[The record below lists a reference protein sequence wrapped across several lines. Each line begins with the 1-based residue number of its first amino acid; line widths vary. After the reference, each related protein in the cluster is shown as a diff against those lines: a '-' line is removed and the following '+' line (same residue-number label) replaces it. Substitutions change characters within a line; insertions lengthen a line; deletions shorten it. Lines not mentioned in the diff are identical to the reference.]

1 MNYVIAFVSQMAQHK
16 IDNPQDFSLIANCE
30 PNGSVERRSIPL
42 KADEEDFARRSNRI
56 VRLLKLT
63 FLNKAVAL

>member
-1 MNYVIAFVSQMAQHK
+1 MI
-16 IDNPQDFSLIANCE
+16 
-30 PNGSVERRSIPL
+30 NGSVEQRSIPL
-42 KADEEDFARRSNRI
+42 RADEEDFARRSNRI